1 MKTIKIFLLMILV
14 NFSCND
20 EESVNSLGGGNGN
33 GGSGSGS
40 NSDWLIPQNLVF
52 DGGPGK
58 DGIPALVNPD
68 MKPIGNSGLNYLE
81 DDDLLVVYKSG
92 NDVRAYSQRVMDWH
106 EIINDKI
113 GDDNVAITYCPLTGT
128 AIGWGREING
138 KITTFGVSGL
148 LYETNLM
155 PYDRLTDS
163 YWNQME
169 NKCVNGELIGE
180 EPEFFSVVQMSFAAI
195 KVLLPDALINTSNTG
210 FSRNYARYPY
220 GSYKDANNTSTL
232 FPISV
237 TDTRLAA
244 KEVLRGVIIDG
255 DAVAYRFPDTGRT
268 LITDNIAGQNIVV
281 VADRTNDMTV
291 SFLSKSIDT
300 TVLEFTLV
308 TDDTSPII
316 MEDQLGNKWDMFGTA
331 VEGPNVGEQL
341 EVPYSYMGYWFSFPV
356 FFPDVRIYGQE

>member
-1 MKTIKIFLLMILV
+1 MKATSLLLFV
-14 NFSCND
+14 LLLSFGCNND
-20 EESVNSLGGGNGN
+20 EASPRD
-33 GGSGSGS
+33 S

-58 DGIPALVNPD
+58 DGIPAITDPD
-68 MKPIGNSGLNYLE
+68 MKPIGDAGLSYLD

-128 AIGWGREING
+128 AIGWGREIKG
-138 KITTFGVSGL
+138 EVTTFGVSGL

-169 NKCVNGELIGE
+169 NICVNGKLIGE
-180 EPEFFSVVQMSFAAI
+180 EPEFFSVVQMNFAAV
-195 KVLLPDALINTSNTG
+195 KTLLPNALVNTTNTG

-220 GSYKDANNTSTL
+220 GSYKDVTNSSTL
-232 FPISV
+232 FPISN
-237 TDTRLAA
+237 TDTRLDP
-244 KEVLRGVIIDG
+244 KEVLRGVIINDE
-255 DAVAYRFPDTGRT
+255 AVVYQFPATGRE
-268 LITDNIAGQNIVV
+268 IMTDNIGGNEIVV
-281 VADRTNDMTV
+281 VADRSNDMIV
-291 SFLSKSIDT
+291 SFLSKTINA

-308 TDDTSPII
+308 TDDSSSII
-316 MEDQLGNKWDMFGTA
+316 MEDQLGNKWDVFGTA
-331 VEGPNVGEQL
+331 LEGPNVGEQL

-356 FFPDVRIYGQE
+356 FFPDIRIFGK